1 MVQTAATMNPLAT
14 DFMMEEGWILAG
26 SGGKVVGISNNPLQE
41 NGPLTFNPE
50 GAADPHKDPYCI
62 MVSTEKLVFFVTGL
76 ITSHRN

>member
-14 DFMMEEGWILAG
+14 NFNMVDGWIFAE
-26 SGGKVVGISNNPLQE
+26 SGGNAVGISNNPLQE
-41 NGPLTFNPE
+41 NGPLTFNPKV
-50 GAADPHKDPYCI
+50 AAASDKEIYCI